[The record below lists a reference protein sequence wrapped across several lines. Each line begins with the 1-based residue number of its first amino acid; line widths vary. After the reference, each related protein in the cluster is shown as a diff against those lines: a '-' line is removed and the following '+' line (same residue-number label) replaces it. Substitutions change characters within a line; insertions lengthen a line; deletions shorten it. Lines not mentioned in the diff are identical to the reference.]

1 MKKECLTSRLIEEIY
16 IKAVSPIFNYYVNK
30 GFEIL

>member
-1 MKKECLTSRLIEEIY
+1 MRKECLTSRLIEEIY
-16 IKAVSPIFNYYVNK
+16 IKAISPILNYCVNK